1 MEVLTTIFFLI
12 ILLFSIVLHE
22 VSHGSMANSLGDP
35 TAKYAGRL
43 SLNPI
48 KHLDPI
54 GSVLVPIFLLILTQG
69 QFAIGWAKPVPINP
83 YNFRNPKW
91 DNAKVATAGPG
102 ANILVALFF
111 GLILRFFP
119 LPAALFALFSII
131 CLLNLLLAIFNLIP
145 IPPLDGS
152 HILFSLLSERF
163 RNFKIFLQQYG
174 LFILLFFIFFGLRY
188 VFLGVQ
194 TLYFLIVGQPFVI

>member
-35 TAKYAGRL
+35 TAKNAGRL

-54 GSVLVPIFLLILTQG
+54 GSVLIPIFLLILTRG

-91 DNAKVATAGPG
+91 DDAKVAIAGPG

-119 LPAALFALFSII
+119 LPAASFTLFSII

-152 HILFSLLSERF
+152 HILFSFLSERF

-194 TLYFLIVGQPFVI
+194 ILYFLIVGQSFTL